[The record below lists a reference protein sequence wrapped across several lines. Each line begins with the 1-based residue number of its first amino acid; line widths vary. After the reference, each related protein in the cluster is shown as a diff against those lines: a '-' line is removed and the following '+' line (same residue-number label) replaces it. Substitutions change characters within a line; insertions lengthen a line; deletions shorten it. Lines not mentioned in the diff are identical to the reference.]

1 MIDTPIIDTHLHLW
15 DVDRMNY
22 AWLDDTPQLSRS
34 FLLPDYVAATEN
46 VPIEKM
52 VFLQCECDPAQ
63 AIEEAHWVAQQAEVD
78 DRLQGI
84 VAYAPLEK
92 GDAARADITALCE
105 VPQTRDSISAWSL
118 HGEIEHYE

>member
-52 VFLQCECDPAQ
+52 VFLQCECDPIPTAKQ
-63 AIEEAHWVAQQAEVD
+63 GRFPNPFNTNV
-78 DRLQGI
+78 GI
-84 VAYAPLEK
+84 VSALPYA
-92 GDAARADITALCE
+92 
-105 VPQTRDSISAWSL
+105 SI
-118 HGEIEHYE
+118 